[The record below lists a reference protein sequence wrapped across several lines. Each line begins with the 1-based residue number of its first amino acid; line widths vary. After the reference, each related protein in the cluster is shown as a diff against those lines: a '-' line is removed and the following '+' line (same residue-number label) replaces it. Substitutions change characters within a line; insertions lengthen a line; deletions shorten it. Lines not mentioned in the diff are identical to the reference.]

1 MILTNSELDE
11 IKKECEEK
19 GTTPEQILAKKVG
32 PFQDKISKSSGQLMG
47 AITRR
52 YESYNSSNF
61 LGISHLEETLYTG
74 IITPQTKFADEF
86 LMTLVTGLEKAFS
99 LSLDS
104 SDHAKF
110 IDSKVDSKGA
120 FYGYLDSL
128 FFMDRPPAQDP
139 DEPVRRIFQ
148 TKKPRLEMYIGNEET
163 IPVLIEQLE
172 GWRYNQLSKL
182 LGYSLPG
189 NDQITKKIEQEQLKL
204 FDDIRSTERKALS
217 LMSEKER
224 RLALVKAGD
233 GAIGHGTYI
242 ELTDEVVESMRYNP
256 QIREERERLVG
267 LLKTAVERDY
277 DIIGMNLQR
286 QEDAGITTTIN
297 LRDFINDRISKYK
310 VEVSTIPLNL

>member
-1 MILTNSELDE
+1 MILSNSELDE

-19 GTTPEQILAKKVG
+19 GTTPEKILAKKVA
-32 PFQDKISKSSGQLMG
+32 PFQDRISKSSGQLMG
-47 AITRR
+47 AITRH
-52 YESYNSSNF
+52 YDSPTCTFLNF
-61 LGISHLEETLYTG
+61 AHLDETLYTG
-74 IITPQTKFADEF
+74 IITSQTRFANEY
-86 LMTLVTGLEKAFS
+86 LMTVVTGLEKASS
-99 LSLDS
+99 LSLNS
-104 SDHAKF
+104 SGHAEF
-110 IDSKVDSKGA
+110 MDSKGA

-128 FFMDRPPAQDP
+128 FFMNRPPAGDS

-148 TKKPRLEMYIGNEET
+148 TKKPRLELYIGNEET

-172 GWRYNQLSKL
+172 GWKYVQLSKL

-189 NDQITKKIEQEQLKL
+189 NDQLTKKIEQEQLKL
-204 FDDIRSTERKALS
+204 FDDIRSTERKVLS

-242 ELTDEVVESMRYNP
+242 ELTDEFVESMRYNP

-267 LLKTAVERDY
+267 LLKTAIERGY
-277 DIIGMNLQR
+277 NVIGMNLQR

-297 LRDFINDRISKYK
+297 LRDFLNNRISKYK
-310 VEVSTIPLNL
+310 IEVPVNPLNL